1 MPPLIRS
8 FARKLPARL
17 AAAAIVLGVWW
28 ALSLAF
34 PPLVVPDIPT
44 VAVSLRDI
52 LTSPD
57 GQEAIF
63 TTVQRLALGLASG
76 LALGGAIGLLAGFST
91 RFHDVCSPIIGIL
104 QTVPPVCWVVMAL
117 VWFGFNG
124 RPAIFIVAVS
134 TIPYVVVNLSEGV
147 RNVDP
152 KLLEMAHCYRFS
164 RAKVLRH
171 IILPSV
177 RPYFR
182 SALKISTGAAWKIVV
197 MGEVLTTSTGIGGE
211 IVTARLNLAP
221 EAIIAWA
228 VVVVVLYY
236 LCQAM
241 FSLHLPKT
249 LMKGPR

>member
-1 MPPLIRS
+1 MPAFLPS
-8 FARKLPARL
+8 FVKKLPARL
-17 AAAAIVLGVWW
+17 AAAAIVFGAWW
-28 ALSLAF
+28 LLSLAF
-34 PPLVVPDIPT
+34 PPLVVPDIP
-44 VAVSLRDI
+44 VVFASLCEIASGRE
-52 LTSPD
+52 
-57 GQEAIF
+57 GQEAIL
-63 TTVQRLALGLASG
+63 TTVCRLALGLASG
-76 LALGGAIGLLAGFST
+76 LAVGFVVGILSGFSR
-91 RFHDVCSPIIGIL
+91 RFHDVCSPIVGIL

-152 KLLEMAHCYRFS
+152 KLLEMAQSYGFTRRMRLQH
-164 RAKVLRH
+164 VV
-171 IILPSV
+171 LPSI

-211 IVTARLNLAP
+211 IVTARLNLEP
-221 EAIIAWA
+221 ESIIAWA

-236 LCQAM
+236 LCQAL
-241 FSLHLPKT
+241 FSLKIPRFAS
-249 LMKGPR
+249 KGRK